1 MHPNISFSCLGQN
14 SCGNKRSR
22 RAAAS
27 ATRGWHDDSFGD
39 DGDGDGDGAGD
50 GDGVSDCD
58 GMVMVVVMVMVTNQ
72 NDHSKSTIQ

>member
-1 MHPNISFSCLGQN
+1 MHPNLSFSCLEQK
-14 SCGNKRSR
+14 SCGNKRSW

-50 GDGVSDCD
+50 GDGD
-58 GMVMVVVMVMVTNQ
+58 GEAEAIT
-72 NDHSKSTIQ
+72 

>member
-1 MHPNISFSCLGQN
+1 MHPNISFSCLEQN

-39 DGDGDGDGAGD
+39 DGDGDGAGD